1 MNGYILFEKCGTLC
15 MHKTWCY
22 ILNTFGSRNICRMEA
37 WHLRDNWDS
46 GTSIVGPQSSHNKSQ
61 KTNQCTG
68 RAVYAQIQYTAC
80 QTVRQSNLWMIAA
93 TIAYYIAV
101 IALCI
106 SQCTMEH
113 KSYRTQRLALYEN
126 HSLLLRHLTNQQHCC
141 SDRLSV
147 WLTGWLAG
155 CLLDKVVKIF
165 KNGLSVC
172 ILAML

>member
-1 MNGYILFEKCGTLC
+1 
-15 MHKTWCY
+15 
-22 ILNTFGSRNICRMEA
+22 
-37 WHLRDNWDS
+37 
-46 GTSIVGPQSSHNKSQ
+46 
-61 KTNQCTG
+61 
-68 RAVYAQIQYTAC
+68 
-80 QTVRQSNLWMIAA
+80 MIAA